1 MELIVFSAGYLAVAA
16 IIFFRLLSDSSVD
29 NSLGFG
35 FLALG
40 AGILWPI
47 VLFLYYRDTK

>member
-1 MELIVFSAGYLAVAA
+1 MELIIFSVGYLAVAT
-16 IIFFRLLSDSSVD
+16 ILFFRLLTDRSVD
-29 NSLGFG
+29 NSLSFG

-47 VLFLYYRDTK
+47 VLFLYYKDSK

>member
-1 MELIVFSAGYLAVAA
+1 MELIIFSVGYLAVATF
-16 IIFFRLLSDSSVD
+16 IFFRLLYDSSVD
-29 NSLGFG
+29 NSIGFS

-47 VLFLYYRDTK
+47 VLFLYFKDNK

>member
-1 MELIVFSAGYLAVAA
+1 MELIVVGYLAVAA
-16 IIFFRLLSDSSVD
+16 FIFFKLLYDGSVD
-29 NSLGFG
+29 NSLSFG

-47 VLFLYYRDTK
+47 VLFLYYRDTKL

>member
-1 MELIVFSAGYLAVAA
+1 MELIVFSAGYLAVAT
-16 IIFFRLLSDSSVD
+16 IIFFRLLADRSVD
-29 NSLGFG
+29 NTLAFG

-47 VLFLYYRDTK
+47 VLFLYYRDSK